1 MKKGLSFANLPDY
14 ALLFVVGGIVLG
26 IGAYVLTQVRT
37 TAGWASTSVEYLAV
51 DNASEGISKLS
62 QWYPIIGV
70 VLAAAVIIGLI
81 VTSFMPR
88 GGV

>member
-1 MKKGLSFANLPDY
+1 MPDY

-26 IGAYVLTQVRT
+26 IGAYVLSEVN
-37 TAGWASTSVEYLAV
+37 TAGAFGAGSRANFTIL
-51 DNASEGISKLS
+51 NATEGLSKLS